1 MTADQMLA
9 LTVFAA
15 VSSGT
20 PGPNNLMLMTSGV
33 NFGMKRSM
41 PHLLGITL
49 GFCFMIFAVGM
60 GLQAMF
66 TAIPQ
71 LEVILRY
78 VGTAYLLW
86 LSWKIAHSGP
96 ISNGSSNGSGD
107 GQASG
112 AKSGVRPMG
121 FWAAAAFQWVN
132 PKAWFMAISAITTYA
147 SSAAD
152 VAGGASQLSQV
163 LLVVLIFGVVNF
175 PLVACW
181 GLFGSAMR
189 RFLQDPKILKIFNIT
204 MAVLLVASLYPIL
217 YPVLK
222 PIFQPLL

>member
-1 MTADQMLA
+1 MTADQILA

-33 NFGMKRSM
+33 NFGMKRSV
-41 PHLLGITL
+41 PHLLGITM
-49 GFCFMIFAVGM
+49 GFSFMIFAVGM
-60 GLQAMF
+60 GLQTMF
-66 TAIPQ
+66 TVIPQ
-71 LEVILRY
+71 LETVLRY

-86 LSWKIAHSGP
+86 LAWKIANSGP
-96 ISNGSSNGSGD
+96 VGEGK
-107 GQASG
+107 ASG
-112 AKSGVRPMG
+112 AKPMG

-147 SSAAD
+147 SST
-152 VAGGASQLSQV
+152 ASGSKLSQV
-163 LLVVLIFGVVNF
+163 VLVVIIFGTINF

-189 RFLQDPKILKIFNIT
+189 RFLQDPKMLKIFNVT
-204 MAVLLVASLYPIL
+204 MAILLVASLYPIV
-217 YPVLK
+217 YPIVQ
-222 PIFQPLL
+222 PMFQA

>member
-1 MTADQMLA
+1 MTADQILA

-33 NFGMKRSM
+33 NFGMKRSV
-41 PHLLGITL
+41 PHLLGITM
-49 GFCFMIFAVGM
+49 GFSFMIFAVGM
-60 GLQAMF
+60 GLQTIF
-66 TAIPQ
+66 TVIPQ
-71 LEVILRY
+71 LETVLRY

-86 LSWKIAHSGP
+86 LAWKIANSGP
-96 ISNGSSNGSGD
+96 VGEGK
-107 GQASG
+107 ASG
-112 AKSGVRPMG
+112 AKPMS

-147 SSAAD
+147 SSAA
-152 VAGGASQLSQV
+152 GGSKLSQV
-163 LLVVLIFGVVNF
+163 VLVVIIFGTINF

-189 RFLQDPKILKIFNIT
+189 RFLQDPKILKIFNVT
-204 MAVLLVASLYPIL
+204 MAILLVASLYPIV
-217 YPVLK
+217 YPIVQ
-222 PIFQPLL
+222 PMFQA

>member
-1 MTADQMLA
+1 MTADQILA

-33 NFGMKRSM
+33 NFGMKRSV
-41 PHLLGITL
+41 PHLLGITM
-49 GFCFMIFAVGM
+49 GFSFMIFAVGM
-60 GLQAMF
+60 GLQTMF
-66 TAIPQ
+66 TVIPQ
-71 LEVILRY
+71 LETVLRY

-86 LSWKIAHSGP
+86 LAWKIANSGP
-96 ISNGSSNGSGD
+96 VGEGK
-107 GQASG
+107 ASG
-112 AKSGVRPMG
+112 AKPMG

-147 SSAAD
+147 SSAA
-152 VAGGASQLSQV
+152 GGSKLSQV
-163 LLVVLIFGVVNF
+163 VLVVIIFGTINF

-189 RFLQDPKILKIFNIT
+189 RFLQDPKILKIFNVT
-204 MAVLLVASLYPIL
+204 MAILLVASLYPIV
-217 YPVLK
+217 YPIVQ
-222 PIFQPLL
+222 PMFQA

>member
-1 MTADQMLA
+1 MTADQILA
-9 LTVFAA
+9 LSVFAA

-33 NFGMKRSM
+33 NFGMQRSM

-49 GFCFMIFAVGM
+49 GFSFMIFCVGM
-60 GLQAMF
+60 GLQTMF
-66 TAIPQ
+66 TVIPQ
-71 LEVILRY
+71 LETILRY

-86 LSWKIAHSGP
+86 LAWKIANSGP
-96 ISNGSSNGSGD
+96 VGEGKTS
-107 GQASG
+107 
-112 AKSGVRPMG
+112 AKPMG

-147 SSAAD
+147 SSE
-152 VAGGASQLSQV
+152 GGGTQLSKV
-163 LLVVLIFGVVNF
+163 LLVVLIFGTINL

-189 RFLQDPKILKIFNIT
+189 RFLQDPKILKMFNVT
-204 MAVLLVASLYPIL
+204 MAILLVASLYPIVQ
-217 YPVLK
+217 PM
-222 PIFQPLL
+222 FQG

>member
-9 LTVFAA
+9 LSVFAA

-33 NFGMKRSM
+33 NFGMKRSI

-49 GFCFMIFAVGM
+49 GFSFMIFCVGM
-60 GLQAMF
+60 GLQTMF
-66 TAIPQ
+66 TVIPQ
-71 LEVILRY
+71 LETILRY

-86 LSWKIAHSGP
+86 LAWKIANSGP
-96 ISNGSSNGSGD
+96 VGEGKTS
-107 GQASG
+107 
-112 AKSGVRPMG
+112 AKPMG
-121 FWAAAAFQWVN
+121 FWGAAAFQWVN

-147 SSAAD
+147 SS
-152 VAGGASQLSQV
+152 VGGGTQLSKV
-163 LLVVLIFGVVNF
+163 LLVVLIFGTINF

-189 RFLQDPKILKIFNIT
+189 RFLQDPKILKIFNVT
-204 MAVLLVASLYPIL
+204 MAILLVASLYPIVQ
-217 YPVLK
+217 PM
-222 PIFQPLL
+222 FQG

>member
-1 MTADQMLA
+1 MTFDQMLA
-9 LTVFAA
+9 LSVFAA

-33 NFGMKRSM
+33 NFGMKRSV

-60 GLQAMF
+60 GLQTMF
-66 TAIPQ
+66 AVIPQ
-71 LEVILRY
+71 LEAVLRY

-86 LSWKIAHSGP
+86 LAWKIANSGP
-96 ISNGSSNGSGD
+96 ASSGSGD
-107 GQASG
+107 GKASG
-112 AKSGVRPMG
+112 AKPMG

-147 SSAAD
+147 SSAA
-152 VAGGASQLSQV
+152 GGSKLSQV
-163 LLVVLIFGVVNF
+163 VLVVLIFGAINF

-189 RFLQDPKILKIFNIT
+189 QFLQDPKILKIFNVT
-204 MAVLLVASLYPIL
+204 MAILLVASLYPIL
-217 YPVLK
+217 YPIVQ
-222 PIFQPLL
+222 PMFQA

>member
-1 MTADQMLA
+1 MTADQLLA

-33 NFGMKRSM
+33 NFGMKRSF
-41 PHLLGITL
+41 PHLMGITL
-49 GFCFMIFAVGM
+49 GFCFMIFCVGM
-60 GLQAMF
+60 GLQTMF
-66 TAIPQ
+66 TVIPQ
-71 LEVILRY
+71 LETVLRY

-86 LSWKIAHSGP
+86 LAWKIANSGP
-96 ISNGSSNGSGD
+96 VSEGKGEG
-107 GQASG
+107 
-112 AKSGVRPMG
+112 KSDVNPMG

-147 SSAAD
+147 SSAGD
-152 VAGGASQLSQV
+152 ASKLSQV
-163 LLVVLIFGVVNF
+163 LVIVLIFGAVNF

-189 RFLQDPKILKIFNIT
+189 RFLQDPKILKIFNLT
-204 MAVLLVASLYPIL
+204 MAVLLVASLYPI
-217 YPVLK
+217 V
-222 PIFQPLL
+222 QPLFKL